1 MNTAT
6 MMMPDHAGAG
16 FARAAELSRHAAAGQ
31 RPPVLVVDDDPGL
44 PRLMELQLDAAGYR
58 VIGVDSGEGAI
69 ARLAV
74 SRPQVVVTDLQMGGM
89 ALFEAIRAENPA
101 LPESSC

>member
-1 MNTAT
+1 
-6 MMMPDHAGAG
+6 
-16 FARAAELSRHAAAGQ
+16 
-31 RPPVLVVDDDPGL
+31 
-44 PRLMELQLDAAGYR
+44 
-58 VIGVDSGEGAI
+58 VDSGEGAI